1 MLLCFVIAGLL
12 LRENTTAG
20 AEEKLVFVT
29 FLLFSC
35 RSVVFISTC
44 FIRFKRV
51 FIVFWMVCFN
61 KELVQREVFL
71 TDPFKRWVRCTE
83 EHQKSN
89 MLGKGK
95 GVSGSTILA
104 ENKWN
109 AELFQVL
116 RTKTRIHSKRQ
127 RVDYVSVQEASAILI
142 LINYL

>member
-1 MLLCFVIAGLL
+1 MKKNSFELFFVYDVFLSLIHFSLKMLLCFVIAGLL

-44 FIRFKRV
+44 FMRFKRV

-71 TDPFKRWVRCTE
+71 TDPFKR
-83 EHQKSN
+83 
-89 MLGKGK
+89 
-95 GVSGSTILA
+95 
-104 ENKWN
+104 
-109 AELFQVL
+109 
-116 RTKTRIHSKRQ
+116 
-127 RVDYVSVQEASAILI
+127 
-142 LINYL
+142 